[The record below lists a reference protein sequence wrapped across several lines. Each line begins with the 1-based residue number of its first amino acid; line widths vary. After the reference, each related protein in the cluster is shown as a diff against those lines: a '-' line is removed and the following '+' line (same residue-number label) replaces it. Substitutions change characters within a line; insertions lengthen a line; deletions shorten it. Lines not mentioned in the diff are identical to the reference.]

1 MQNISLTKFTSASR
15 INQQTFNKPL
25 EQIQDYINNSINT
38 RLQLMAN
45 KSAIIQS
52 FGVLASDVS
61 KGDLVYFDT
70 KQHKFKKALSTLDN
84 PGQNGQ
90 IIQSQSCR
98 VQGIVLATQ
107 QDASGVKIL
116 KQGFYTDLLIDS
128 VLKYSDDP
136 QESDASIQKPYPGLY
151 YLSST
156 KPGCA
161 VLKPT
166 GAIRQP
172 CISYYGNGCFS
183 VVSPY
188 TTLNDNTGHVLDISV
203 AQPLTCQ
210 NNRGVYNLAV
220 NWDVQDNNEPKPS
233 AIYFDATANKLR
245 STKVVSNIKAGLDTD
260 VAYNETT
267 GQVVV
272 GFGNKVGKRVVA
284 TDITCKGAKYV
295 VDNLLTYVAFP
306 ASSKTSAV
314 AVIPVNHTA
323 DAKYMAKFWC
333 IGKSIGGGSLS
344 IKYYWMSQT
353 DSIIA
358 IPTAA
363 DQTTVITISSPTGSM
378 ATVQCSTGVSI
389 PKGSMPGT
397 LFIQM
402 TNESGKAIQMFKCG
416 CNLQLV

>member
-1 MQNISLTKFTSASR
+1 MQNISLTKFTSTSR

-38 RLQLMAN
+38 RLQLMSN
-45 KSAIIQS
+45 KSAVIQS
-52 FGVLASDVS
+52 FGVLATDVS

-90 IIQSQSCR
+90 IIQSQSCH

-116 KQGFYTDLLIDS
+116 KQGFYTDLFIDS

-136 QESDASIQKPYPGLY
+136 QDSDATVQKPYPGLY

-166 GAIRQP
+166 GAVRQP

-188 TTLNDNTGHVLDISV
+188 TTLNDNTGRVSDITV
-203 AQPLTCQ
+203 TQPLACY
-210 NNRGVYNLAV
+210 NNRGVYNLAL
-220 NWDVQDNNEPKPS
+220 NWNVQGNAELKPS
-233 AIYFDATANKLR
+233 ALYFDATDNKLK

-260 VAYNETT
+260 VSYNQTT
-267 GQVVV
+267 GQTTV
-272 GFGNKVGKRVVA
+272 GFGSKVGKRLTA

-295 VDNLLTYVAFP
+295 VDNLLTYVSFP
-306 ASSKTSAV
+306 AVGKTSAI
-314 AVIPVNHTA
+314 AVIPMNHTA
-323 DAKYMAKFWC
+323 DAKYKTKFWC

-344 IKYYWMSQT
+344 IKYYWMSQVG
-353 DSIIA
+353 SIID
-358 IPTAA
+358 IPTTANLTESIA
-363 DQTTVITISSPTGSM
+363 ISSSTGTM
-378 ATVQCSTGVSI
+378 KTVQGSEGVSI
-389 PKGSMPGT
+389 PGGSMPGT

-402 TNESGKAIQMFKCG
+402 INESGKAIQIFKCG
-416 CNLQLV
+416 CSLQLA